1 MSQHLLILETECPAC
16 RALLTEGEAVHLDAH
31 VDDPNQDGA
40 IFLSAVFGDQTITTD
55 LAIPEGTMVEFRCP
69 HCDAS
74 LMLRHL
80 CPLCGAAMASINIS
94 SGGYLEF
101 CSRRGC
107 RGHAL
112 GGFGDIDQ
120 MMTLVNRMLKTPH
133 D

>member
-1 MSQHLLILETECPAC
+1 MSQHLLILEMECPAC
-16 RALLTEGEAVHLDAH
+16 RAILTEGATVHLDAH
-31 VDDPNQDGA
+31 VDEQNQDGA
-40 IFLSAVFGDQTITTD
+40 VFLSAVFGDHGITTD
-55 LAIPEGTMVEFRCP
+55 LAIREGATVEFRCP

-74 LMLRHL
+74 LMLRHP
-80 CPLCGAAMASINIS
+80 CTLCGAPMASINIT

-112 GGFGDIDQ
+112 GGFGDVDQ
-120 MMTLVNRMLKTPH
+120 MMSLVNRMLKTPH

>member
-16 RALLTEGEAVHLDAH
+16 RALLTEDEKVHLDAH
-31 VDDPNQDGA
+31 VDEPNQDGA

-55 LAIPEGTMVEFRCP
+55 LAIPAGATVEFRCP

-80 CPLCGAAMASINIS
+80 CPLCGAPMASINIV

-120 MMTLVNRMLKTPH
+120 MMSLVNRMLKTPH

>member
-16 RALLTEGEAVHLDAH
+16 RAPLTDCEKVHLDAH
-31 VDDPNQDGA
+31 VEEPNQDGA
-40 IFLSAVFGDQTITTD
+40 IFLSAVFGDQGLSTD
-55 LAIPEGTMVEFRCP
+55 LAIPEGATVEFRCP
-69 HCDAS
+69 HCEAS

-80 CPLCGAAMASINIS
+80 CSLCGAPMASINIS

-120 MMTLVNRMLKTPH
+120 MMSLVNRMLKTPH